1 MDEFER
7 DAVEAVRAG
16 LDRQD
21 EPVDVTL
28 SLSRGTAEKL
38 LELLEAQG
46 HAGAVVV
53 PVKEQFTTTEAAR
66 MLGISRPT
74 LMKLID
80 AGDISSVK
88 VATHHRIPAAAIR
101 DYEHAS
107 GAGRERAAEAIA
119 DFASDVRSGF
129 QNNVT
134 FGGAD
139 R

>member
-28 SLSRGTAEKL
+28 SSRAERRRKL
-38 LELLEAQG
+38 LELLEAEG
-46 HAGAVVV
+46 HSGAVVV

-88 VATHHRIPAAAIR
+88 VATHHGFPPLQ
-101 DYEHAS
+101 S
-107 GAGRERAAEAIA
+107 GTTSTRAARVENAP
-119 DFASDVRSGF
+119 RK
-129 QNNVT
+129 
-134 FGGAD
+134 